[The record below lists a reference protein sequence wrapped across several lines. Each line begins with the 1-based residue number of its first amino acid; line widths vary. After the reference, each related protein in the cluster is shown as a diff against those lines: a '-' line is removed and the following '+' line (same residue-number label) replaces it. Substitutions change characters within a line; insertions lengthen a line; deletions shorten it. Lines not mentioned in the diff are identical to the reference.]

1 MGGGGGGGSSAQFQA
16 QGPPPAFTYLDP
28 TGLNQMA
35 VGADISSYAL
45 SDQDFANRYP
55 ALQNAYNQYQA
66 NLGQQTGLVGQ
77 GAQGQ
82 ANIMGGLAN
91 TIAGRQATGTTGD
104 ITGIRNAA
112 ATAAGATQPM
122 YNLGASQAGLA
133 QPLIGMG
140 QQQAGIGQGI
150 NRLGGQLAGAA
161 QIPYQ
166 LGQQLLN
173 QPMDPQVQQQMM
185 RAGLGQTAGALG
197 AASLGQGMAGQAA
210 AARQL
215 GLNTMQYGQQ
225 RRAEATGDINQ
236 YASMLGQAGQLR
248 GLGASTIGGGGQ
260 TIGLGGQQLAGA
272 GALYG
277 QGAQTAATA
286 GGLFGAAQGAQEQY
300 GMDTA
305 QMASIY
311 GGLQGQQAQNLLG
324 GMANANQMFAKRPFG
339 LGGTNLAQTELGQ
352 AGAYNSFQQANYATM
367 NGIAFNGAQ
376 MQAQQNQLD
385 KQQSAGMA
393 SAAIGG
399 GTAIASAAASAAAL
413 SCWAA
418 RACYG
423 ITDRRWLYFRSWL
436 YSERAPIWLRKLYLK
451 FGEKAATIITK
462 HEKILKPLV
471 RMVMDRA
478 IYDRCCIANAFGTR
492 PFQLIFG

>member
-1 MGGGGGGGSSAQFQA
+1 
-16 QGPPPAFTYLDP
+16 
-28 TGLNQMA
+28 
-35 VGADISSYAL
+35 
-45 SDQDFANRYP
+45 
-55 ALQNAYNQYQA
+55 
-66 NLGQQTGLVGQ
+66 
-77 GAQGQ
+77 
-82 ANIMGGLAN
+82 MGGLAN

-140 QQQAGIGQGI
+140 GQQAGIGSAI
-150 NRLGGQLAGAA
+150 NRMGGQLGQAA
-161 QIPYQ
+161 QIPFQ
-166 LGQQLLN
+166 TGQQLLN
-173 QPMDPQVQQQMM
+173 APIDPQVQQQMM
-185 RAGLGQTAGALG
+185 RAGLGQSAGALG

-225 RRAEATGDINQ
+225 RRAEAMGDINQ
-236 YASMLGQAGQLR
+236 YSSMLGQAGQLR

-260 TIGLGGQQLAGA
+260 TIGLGGQQLKGA

-286 GGLFGAAQGAQEQY
+286 GGLAGAAQTAQEQY

-305 QMASIY
+305 QMAQIY

-324 GMANANQMFAKRPFG
+324 SIANAGQQFAKRPFG

-385 KQQSAGMA
+385 KQQAAGMT
-393 SAAIGG
+393 SAAIGV
-399 GTAIASAAASAAAL
+399 GTTAATTGATIAAM
-413 SCWAA
+413 SCWIS
-418 RACYG
+418 RAVYG
-423 ITDRRWLYFRSWL
+423 ESTNRWKIFRHWL
-436 YSERAPIWLRKLYLK
+436 MNKAPS
-451 FGEKAATIITK
+451 
-462 HEKILKPLV
+462 
-471 RMVMDRA
+471 A
-478 IYDRCCIANAFGTR
+478 I
-492 PFQLIFG
+492 

>member
-1 MGGGGGGGSSAQFQA
+1 LGGGGGGGSAKFTA
-16 QGPPPAFTYLDP
+16 QGPPPAFAYLDP

-55 ALQNAYNQYQA
+55 QLQNAYQQYQA
-66 NLGQQTGLVGQ
+66 NLGQQVGQVGQ

-82 ANIMGGLAN
+82 AQIMQGLQN
-91 TIAGRQATGTTGD
+91 QIAGRNATGTTAD

-112 ATAAGATQPM
+112 ATAAGATQPI

-150 NRLGGQLAGAA
+150 SQMGGQLGGAA

-236 YASMLGQAGQLR
+236 YASMLGQGGQLA
-248 GLGASTIGGGGQ
+248 GLGAQTIGAGGQ
-260 TIGLGGQQLAGA
+260 TLGLGGQQLAGA

-286 GGLFGAAQGAQEQY
+286 GGLSGAAQTAQEQY

-305 QMASIY
+305 QMAQIY

-324 GMANANQMFAKRPFG
+324 GIANAGQQFAKRPFG

-367 NGIAFNGAQ
+367 NGIAYNGAQ

-393 SAAIGG
+393 SAAIGV
-399 GTAIASAAASAAAL
+399 GTTAATTGATIAAMSCWVAAAVYGEGSRNWRVFRHWLLNKAPRTIRCIYLRYGQTFAPKVRQNPLLRAAIKL
-413 SCWAA
+413 LMDP
-418 RACYG
+418 
-423 ITDRRWLYFRSWL
+423 IV
-436 YSERAPIWLRKLYLK
+436 ER
-451 FGEKAATIITK
+451 TIY
-462 HEKILKPLV
+462 V
-471 RMVMDRA
+471 
-478 IYDRCCIANAFGTR
+478 G
-492 PFQLIFG
+492 

>member
-1 MGGGGGGGSSAQFQA
+1 MPSGGGGGGGSAQFKA
-16 QGPPPAFTYLDP
+16 QGPPPAFSYLDP
-28 TGLNQMA
+28 TALNQLA

-55 ALQNAYNQYQA
+55 NLQNAYQQYQA
-66 NLGQQTGLVGQ
+66 NLGQQVAQVAQ

-82 ANIMGGLAN
+82 AQIMQGLQN
-91 TIAGRQATGTTGD
+91 QIAGRNATPTTAD

-112 ATAAGATQPM
+112 ATAAGATQPI
-122 YNLGASQAGLA
+122 YSLGASQAGLA

-140 QQQAGIGQGI
+140 AQQAGIGQGI
-150 NRLGGQLAGAA
+150 NQLGGQLAGAA

-185 RAGLGQTAGALG
+185 RAGLGTTAGALG

-236 YASMLGQAGQLR
+236 YASMLGQGGQLA
-248 GLGASTIGGGGQ
+248 GLGAQTIGAGGQ

-272 GALYG
+272 AGIYG
-277 QGAQTAATA
+277 QGANTAATA
-286 GGLFGAAQGAQEQY
+286 GGLFGAAQGAQETY

-305 QMASIY
+305 QMAQIY

-324 GMANANQMFAKRPFG
+324 SIANAGQQFAKRPFG

-352 AGAYNSFQQANYATM
+352 VGAYNSFQQANYATM
-367 NGIAFNGAQ
+367 NGIAYNGAQ
-376 MQAQQNQLD
+376 MQAQQNQLQA
-385 KQQSAGMA
+385 QQQAGMA
-393 SAAIGG
+393 SAAIGV
-399 GTAIASAAASAAAL
+399 GTTAATTGATIAAMSCWVAAAVYGEGSQKWKIFRHWLMNKAPRSLRRTYLRYGQGFAPKVRQNPLLRAAIRLLMDPIVERTAY
-413 SCWAA
+413 A
-418 RACYG
+418 R
-423 ITDRRWLYFRSWL
+423 F
-436 YSERAPIWLRKLYLK
+436 
-451 FGEKAATIITK
+451 
-462 HEKILKPLV
+462 
-471 RMVMDRA
+471 
-478 IYDRCCIANAFGTR
+478 
-492 PFQLIFG
+492 